1 MARGLLRGVAVRPR
15 PRDPLAR
22 LEARAGD
29 HGAGEV
35 DAEREWRLRLD
46 LVLTAGQQQIRERDA
61 DRVHV
66 DQDVVRPGRRVGRLA
81 HLEVLGTGE
90 VDDLYGEHGRRG
102 YRHRRNPSAGA
113 EPSAGPPFGRRLFLV
128 FEIEVD
134 VADLA
139 KVRFTTDAVWETTAS
154 IHAFVFLRHHLLHQR
169 LRRLVPKRP
178 DFDLD
183 HLLLLARDPD
193 WLPDVWAP
201 PPSARPG
208 HPLEQLDALRHTDL
222 GRGRGRS
229 RAARASWPRTRPR
242 PGWSREEYLDHTA
255 AALQG
260 WWAAV
265 LEPLWDRVDAI
276 QRADIAHH
284 QSALATGGL
293 AATMPELHRGLSFGG
308 GRLRVDLGEGQV
320 PLKSCGQ
327 GIWFVPSVF
336 RWPWVALDT
345 RETVPHV
352 VSYGARGAGRVW
364 QQPGRG
370 TPTGLPDLIG
380 RSRALILESLD
391 VPRSTTT
398 LSQVHSASRSAP
410 GDASTCRCWTTSGL
424 LESRRDGQRVLYWR
438 TTGRLWT

>member
-1 MARGLLRGVAVRPR
+1 M
-15 PRDPLAR
+15 
-22 LEARAGD
+22 
-29 HGAGEV
+29 
-35 DAEREWRLRLD
+35 
-46 LVLTAGQQQIRERDA
+46 I
-61 DRVHV
+61 
-66 DQDVVRPGRRVGRLA
+66 
-81 HLEVLGTGE
+81 
-90 VDDLYGEHGRRG
+90 
-102 YRHRRNPSAGA
+102 
-113 EPSAGPPFGRRLFLV
+113 
-128 FEIEVD
+128 EIEVD

-183 HLLLLARDPD
+183 HLLLLARDAD

-208 HPLEQLDALRHTDL
+208 HPLEQLDALRHTDPAVAEADL
-222 GRGRGRS
+222 EQLRILAPDS
-229 RAARASWPRTRPR
+229 AAARMEPQ
-242 PGWSREEYLDHTA
+242 EYLDHTA

-293 AATMPELHRGLSFGG
+293 AATMPELHRGLSFAG

-320 PLKSCGQ
+320 SLKSCGQ

-398 LSQVHSASRSAP
+398 LSQSLGLSL
-410 GDASTCRCWTTSGL
+410 STVSEHLSVLAAAGL

-438 TTGRLWT
+438 TMVGDLLVDGESAALLSG

>member
-1 MARGLLRGVAVRPR
+1 M
-15 PRDPLAR
+15 
-22 LEARAGD
+22 
-29 HGAGEV
+29 
-35 DAEREWRLRLD
+35 
-46 LVLTAGQQQIRERDA
+46 
-61 DRVHV
+61 
-66 DQDVVRPGRRVGRLA
+66 
-81 HLEVLGTGE
+81 GT
-90 VDDLYGEHGRRG
+90 
-102 YRHRRNPSAGA
+102 
-113 EPSAGPPFGRRLFLV
+113 EPSAGRPFGLRLFLV

-169 LRRLVPKRP
+169 LRRLVPKQP

-183 HLLLLARDPD
+183 HLLLLARDAD

-208 HPLEQLDALRHTDL
+208 HPLDQLDALRHTDL
-222 GRGRGRS
+222 AVAEADLEQLRILAPDS
-229 RAARASWPRTRPR
+229 AAARMEPQK
-242 PGWSREEYLDHTA
+242 YLDHTA

-265 LEPLWDRVDAI
+265 LEPMWDRVDAI

-293 AATMPELHRGLSFGG
+293 AATMPELHRGLSFHG
-308 GRLRVDLGEGQV
+308 GRLRVDLGEGEV
-320 PLKSCGQ
+320 ALKSCGQ

-370 TPTGLPDLIG
+370 STHRTAGP
-380 RSRALILESLD
+380 RRALPGTD
-391 VPRSTTT
+391 PRVPRRAA
-398 LSQVHSASRSAP
+398 LDDHPVAVPGPLAQHRERAP
-410 GDASTCRCWTTSGL
+410 VGAGRRRPAGVTARRAAGPL
-424 LESRRDGQRVLYWR
+424 LANHGRRPARRRRERRPPL
-438 TTGRLWT
+438 RLAT

>member
-1 MARGLLRGVAVRPR
+1 M
-15 PRDPLAR
+15 
-22 LEARAGD
+22 
-29 HGAGEV
+29 
-35 DAEREWRLRLD
+35 
-46 LVLTAGQQQIRERDA
+46 
-61 DRVHV
+61 
-66 DQDVVRPGRRVGRLA
+66 
-81 HLEVLGTGE
+81 GT
-90 VDDLYGEHGRRG
+90 
-102 YRHRRNPSAGA
+102 
-113 EPSAGPPFGRRLFLV
+113 EPSAGRPFGLRLFLV

-169 LRRLVPKRP
+169 LRRLVPKQP

-183 HLLLLARDPD
+183 HLLLLARDAD

-222 GRGRGRS
+222 AVAEADLEQLRILAPDS
-229 RAARASWPRTRPR
+229 AAARMEPQK
-242 PGWSREEYLDHTA
+242 YLDHTA

-260 WWAAV
+260 WWSAV
-265 LEPLWDRVDAI
+265 LEPMWDRVDAI

-284 QSALATGGL
+284 QSALAAGGL
-293 AATMPELHRGLSFGG
+293 AATMPELHRGLSFHG
-308 GRLRVDLGEGQV
+308 GRLRVDLGEGEV
-320 PLKSCGQ
+320 ALKSCGQ

-370 TPTGLPDLIG
+370 APTGLPDLVG

-398 LSQVHSASRSAP
+398 LSQSLGLSL
-410 GDASTCRCWTTSGL
+410 STVSEHLSVLAAAGL

-438 TTGRLWT
+438 TMVGDLLVDGESAALLSG

>member
-1 MARGLLRGVAVRPR
+1 M
-15 PRDPLAR
+15 
-22 LEARAGD
+22 
-29 HGAGEV
+29 
-35 DAEREWRLRLD
+35 
-46 LVLTAGQQQIRERDA
+46 
-61 DRVHV
+61 
-66 DQDVVRPGRRVGRLA
+66 
-81 HLEVLGTGE
+81 
-90 VDDLYGEHGRRG
+90 
-102 YRHRRNPSAGA
+102 
-113 EPSAGPPFGRRLFLV
+113 
-128 FEIEVD
+128 
-134 VADLA
+134 
-139 KVRFTTDAVWETTAS
+139 WETSAS
-154 IHAFVFLRHHLLHQR
+154 LHAFVFLPYHLLHQR

-201 PPSARPG
+201 APAARPG
-208 HPLEQLDALRHTDL
+208 HPLEQIDALRGTDPAVAEADL
-222 GRGRGRS
+222 EQLRRLAPDS
-229 RAARASWPRTRPR
+229 ATARMEPQ
-242 PGWSREEYLDHTA
+242 EYLDRTA

-284 QSALATGGL
+284 QAALATGGL
-293 AATMPELHRGLSFGG
+293 AATMPELHRGLSFHE
-308 GRLRVDLGEGQV
+308 GRLRVDLGDGRV
-320 PLKSCGQ
+320 ALKSCGQ

-364 QQPGRG
+364 QRPGRE
-370 TPTGLPDLIG
+370 TPAGLPDLIG

-391 VPRSTTT
+391 VPRSTTSLAQSLG
-398 LSQVHSASRSAP
+398 LSI
-410 GDASTCRCWTTSGL
+410 STVSEHLSVLAGAGL

-438 TTGRLWT
+438 TMVGDLLVDGEDAALLSG